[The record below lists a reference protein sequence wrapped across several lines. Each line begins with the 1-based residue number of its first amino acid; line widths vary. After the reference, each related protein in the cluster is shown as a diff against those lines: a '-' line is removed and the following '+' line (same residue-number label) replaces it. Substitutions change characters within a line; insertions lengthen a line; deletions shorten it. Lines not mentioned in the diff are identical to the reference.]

1 MARKTKLPAGMW
13 QRGQVYYARFSSQ
26 GRLVRKRLS
35 TDFATAK
42 LLLNDLMARSDR
54 GDFGYLDNDYPW
66 KELRAAF
73 TVWADQ
79 EIRNPEDYAC
89 DLAKFEEFVTPTN
102 IREITPDRIY
112 GFRRWRLDQG
122 AAASTVNKQVA
133 TINNML
139 NRGVQWNRIGHNPIA
154 SVKPLPKGD
163 PVKQRR
169 SLTIEE
175 VDALFEHSPEHLKP
189 VWRLFMVT
197 GIRREELVDLRFDD
211 IDWDRQTMTVR
222 ASVAKSKKS
231 REIPLDDTTMA
242 MLVELKEQAAD
253 REPVK
258 GNAGVYADRQ
268 RANFTRDHVFVTR
281 ANTPLRNH
289 LLDRF
294 YSVCQRAG
302 IDDGRPRGSVD
313 IHSLR
318 VSFTTISLEHGAK
331 PKAVQEILGHSTLSM
346 TMGVY
351 AKATD
356 RSKRDAISALPF
368 AKASGPDHVLSVAEH
383 SECKKAQES
392 AQVISTDPNPLRAKT
407 FVG

>member
-13 QRGQVYYARFSSQ
+13 LRGQTYYARFSSQ

-73 TVWADQ
+73 MVWANQ
-79 EIRNPEDYAC
+79 SIRNPDEYAS
-89 DLAKFEEFVTPTN
+89 DLAKFEEFATPTN
-102 IREITPDRIY
+102 VREITSDRIY

-122 AAASTVNKQVA
+122 VTARTVNKQVG

-139 NRGVQWNRIGHNPIA
+139 NRGVQWKRMDHNPIA
-154 SVKPLPKGD
+154 SVTPLPQGD
-163 PVKQRR
+163 PTKQRR
-169 SLTIEE
+169 SLTLEE
-175 VDALFEHSPEHLKP
+175 VEALFEHSPKHLKP
-189 VWRLFMVT
+189 VWRLFMTT
-197 GIRREELVDLRFDD
+197 GIRKTELVDLRFDD

-222 ASVAKSKKS
+222 VSVAKSKKA

-253 REPVK
+253 REPIV
-258 GNAGVYADRQ
+258 GNTTAHADRQ
-268 RANFTRDHVFVTR
+268 RENFSRDHVFVSH
-281 ANTPLRNH
+281 ANAPLRNH

-294 YSVCQRAG
+294 YSVCQQAG
-302 IDDGRPRGSVD
+302 IEGAEPHGSVD

-318 VSFTTISLEHGAK
+318 VSFTTLGIWCQPKGRPGDPGALH
-331 PKAVQEILGHSTLSM
+331 VGNDDGRLCQSNRTIE
-346 TMGVY
+346 
-351 AKATD
+351 
-356 RSKRDAISALPF
+356 
-368 AKASGPDHVLSVAEH
+368 ASGDQRPTVCQGERPGPCARLG
-383 SECKKAQES
+383 
-392 AQVISTDPNPLRAKT
+392 RAFRVQMRT
-407 FVG
+407 GERTGNFGRP